1 MAISREDIEHIAKLA
16 RLDVDGAAFERLAAD
31 MQGIVGMV
39 DQLQKL
45 DLGDITDS
53 IDTEKKTRC
62 ARMWFVPLTRGKS
75 CCKTRPRWRPTVSAC
90 PRLWNRR
97 REGWNCIRKRRP
109 SFPR

>member
-53 IDTEKKTRC
+53 IDTEKKN
-62 ARMWFVPLTRGKS
+62 AL
-75 CCKTRPRWRPTVSAC
+75 
-90 PRLWNRR
+90 
-97 REGWNCIRKRRP
+97 REDVVRP
-109 SFPR
+109 SYPREELLQNAPEVEANGFSVPKVVE